1 MHLRRFKRMALATFF
16 LAACVAF
23 FGAFVTI
30 EHARAQGTNPAPRI
44 QGTNPVR
51 SAPPPLLDRVPTIP
65 PPTFNPSR
73 PYTVPFSRETPVSPA
88 SPGSIFGSGPS
99 AGVN

>member
-1 MHLRRFKRMALATFF
+1 MHMRRFERIA

-23 FGAFVTI
+23 FGAFVAT
-30 EHARAQGTNPAPRI
+30 EYARAAGTNPVARIQDTNPAP
-44 QGTNPVR
+44 
-51 SAPPPLLDRVPTIP
+51 SAPSPLVNPAPSMP
-65 PPTFNPSR
+65 PPTFNPSG

-88 SPGSIFGSGPS
+88 SPGSIFGSGRS